1 MFQLRGA
8 AWGAGALGA
17 ARRVPLLS
25 QAEASTPVSRISQ
38 AVLKHSSCS
47 RQAAKDDFPDSRLL
61 EVKASKCPK
70 HESISSHDL
79 QSSVARLGSRHMIVE
94 IKVSRF
100 TGTTQFGVSFDVD
113 GVPFRLTIVS
123 SLRSQLILGWL
134 AKRHIYIGIYLTP

>member
-1 MFQLRGA
+1 
-8 AWGAGALGA
+8 
-17 ARRVPLLS
+17 
-25 QAEASTPVSRISQ
+25 
-38 AVLKHSSCS
+38 
-47 RQAAKDDFPDSRLL
+47 
-61 EVKASKCPK
+61 
-70 HESISSHDL
+70 
-79 QSSVARLGSRHMIVE
+79 MIVE